1 MASAVANNIGPS
13 TVQLNGKAKVYAA
26 KEKEAKHALQ
36 KEKIQHDKD
45 LQVSLHRMNLL
56 IILALF
62 RVKLTP
68 ERRRKM
74 RKTVRR
80 EKMKV

>member
-45 LQVSLHRMNLL
+45 LQVS
-56 IILALF
+56 
-62 RVKLTP
+62 
-68 ERRRKM
+68 
-74 RKTVRR
+74 
-80 EKMKV
+80 